1 MPTAYSYI
9 YSSAEHRFV
18 YMFQSASVW
27 NIALS
32 FQNIKAWNGITCK
45 MHLIL
50 RRRKEP
56 HGLPIISQTCLGVCW
71 LTSIDCWT
79 VEIELRAAPCK
90 SLNTSNPPFDGQGS
104 ACVLFAITSN
114 YFCLTWIPTVAPLW
128 QELASSQWSAPMNYF
143 AVPTSC
149 HNQVMTSAPPWK
161 SIISHPL
168 CTMCTVFYFAKYRK
182 KHICTWILPSLLGS
196 YLWPMKYNFFGNIT
210 LCL

>member
-1 MPTAYSYI
+1 MLTACSYN
-9 YSSAEHRFV
+9 YSSAEKWFV
-18 YMFQSASVW
+18 NMFQSALMW
-27 NIALS
+27 NIEFLKYRS
-32 FQNIKAWNGITCK
+32 LGCTHLQNASNFEEEQKWRMVWLFFHRLHLGYVDQYKLLNSWNQVKSCTVQCISGIPRISL
-45 MHLIL
+45 LIGNA
-50 RRRKEP
+50 P
-56 HGLPIISQTCLGVCW
+56 TVYCL
-71 LTSIDCWT
+71 LLHPTT
-79 VEIELRAAPCK
+79 
-90 SLNTSNPPFDGQGS
+90 
-104 ACVLFAITSN
+104 
-114 YFCLTWIPTVAPLW
+114 FCLTWIPTVAPLW

-196 YLWPMKYNFFGNIT
+196 YLWHMKYNFFGNIT